1 MTLRLL
7 RRRFLFPM
15 AAVAGLVLGGLA
27 SSCGHQ
33 PPFHSQRGAEYGARL
48 AERIDNPA
56 PPPVYETPPDGWIWT
71 IWLPDFL
78 PAVSACMTASG
89 ASAAVATQ
97 AWPVSAGRVGVHLRA
112 PDGRRW
118 ECIAPGQG
126 MAVDRLDPLPADS
139 PPEGPVF
146 ARLSDAPPTG
156 CGPAT
161 PAINGA
167 GRQIGWLMP
176 GPC

>member
-1 MTLRLL
+1 MRLP
-7 RRRFLFPM
+7 RRRILFPG
-15 AAVAGLVLGGLA
+15 AAIVGLALGAAA

-33 PPFHSQRGAEYGARL
+33 APLPFRAGAEYGARL

-56 PPPVYETPPDGWIWT
+56 PPPVYETPPTDWIWT
-71 IWLPDFL
+71 VWLPDFL
-78 PAVSACMTASG
+78 PAITACMAATG
-89 ASAAVATQ
+89 APNAVATQ
-97 AWPVSAGRVGVHLRA
+97 AWPVSRGMVGVHLRSTE
-112 PDGRRW
+112 GRRW

-126 MAVDRLDPLPADS
+126 MAVERLAEMPPDS

-146 ARLSDAPPTG
+146 ARLSDAPPVG
-156 CGPAT
+156 CGPAA